1 MQLPKQDHYEIAR
14 DAALSR
20 LQRGMERDRLGVL
33 GARLAEDGAIVDLQ
47 ALCWQL
53 RVRTQP
59 FSMHLLPGGQEVSLP
74 WQILALD
81 YLAAETPIAPTGFVS
96 FADLVAGRSYLPAF
110 QSRVTDRLSHTV
122 GRDGA
127 AFRDAVERLGATPV
141 EGDPVRCIL
150 RFFPLVEFQV
160 VRYEGDEEFA
170 PSCNV
175 LFSDNVLSILSLE
188 DGIVAAERMVAALEG
203 KTPAARKG
211 S

>member
-1 MQLPKQDHYEIAR
+1 
-14 DAALSR
+14 
-20 LQRGMERDRLGVL
+20 
-33 GARLAEDGAIVDLQ
+33 
-47 ALCWQL
+47 
-53 RVRTQP
+53 
-59 FSMHLLPGGQEVSLP
+59 
-74 WQILALD
+74 
-81 YLAAETPIAPTGFVS
+81 
-96 FADLVAGRSYLPAF
+96 VAGRSYLPAF

>member
-1 MQLPKQDHYEIAR
+1 
-14 DAALSR
+14 
-20 LQRGMERDRLGVL
+20 MERDRLGVL

-188 DGIVAAERMVAALEG
+188 DGVVAAERMVAALEG